1 MLFGS
6 ILKNYK
12 QKQQGHKHLCIP
24 LLLFCIGKNRVNYDI
39 VRLQE
44 RGRLIVEE
52 RGETRDDGH
61 ITSDRSDPV
70 QVPVQILVG
79 GEDRKPVGDE
89 FCGSCRVERM
99 EYLTDNLQKHQIA
112 AELEIIPGIGHSD
125 GERVRTERFLGWLGK
140 LMQK

>member
-6 ILKNYK
+6 NLKNYK

-79 GEDRKPVGDE
+79 GEDRKPVGA
-89 FCGSCRVERM
+89 
-99 EYLTDNLQKHQIA
+99 H
-112 AELEIIPGIGHSD
+112 GISYGQSAKAPDRSRTGDHS
-125 GERVRTERFLGWLGK
+125 GNRAQRW
-140 LMQK
+140 

>member
-1 MLFGS
+1 M
-6 ILKNYK
+6 
-12 QKQQGHKHLCIP
+12 
-24 LLLFCIGKNRVNYDI
+24 NYDI

-44 RGRLIVEE
+44 RGRLIAEE

-70 QVPVQILVG
+70 QVSVRIL
-79 GEDRKPVGDE
+79 VGDE

-125 GERVRTERFLGWLGK
+125 GERVRTDRFLGWLGK

>member
-1 MLFGS
+1 MLF
-6 ILKNYK
+6 Y
-12 QKQQGHKHLCIP
+12 
-24 LLLFCIGKNRVNYDI
+24 IGKNRVNYDI

-89 FCGSCRVERM
+89 FCGSRKPVGDEFCGSCRVERM

-125 GERVRTERFLGWLGK
+125 GERVRTDRFLGWLGK

>member
-1 MLFGS
+1 M
-6 ILKNYK
+6 
-12 QKQQGHKHLCIP
+12 
-24 LLLFCIGKNRVNYDI
+24 NYDI

-44 RGRLIVEE
+44 RGRLIAEE

-61 ITSDRSDPV
+61 ITSDRSNPV

>member
-1 MLFGS
+1 M
-6 ILKNYK
+6 
-12 QKQQGHKHLCIP
+12 
-24 LLLFCIGKNRVNYDI
+24 
-39 VRLQE
+39 
-44 RGRLIVEE
+44 
-52 RGETRDDGH
+52 
-61 ITSDRSDPV
+61 

-125 GERVRTERFLGWLGK
+125 GESADRETFGMAGEVDAEVSFYDSR
-140 LMQK
+140 QY